1 MSFSAEERERTA
13 LRFDVGDRVECNCG
27 RWTAGT
33 VVKLFYTQSTFP
45 ANQCAPYQIRL
56 DDGRLIFAPADEVR
70 PPAPWL

>member
-1 MSFSAEERERTA
+1 
-13 LRFDVGDRVECNCG
+13 
-27 RWTAGT
+27 